1 MKDPFSILGLD
12 ETATKK
18 DIMARVAQALR
29 DDRYD
34 AKTIATAQKTLFN
47 PSTRAQAEFRYRID
61 FGPYAEEIPEPLN
74 EDCSIERL
82 LL

>member
-1 MKDPFSILGLD
+1 MKNPFSILDLD

-18 DIMARVAQALR
+18 DIMAHVAKALQSGC
-29 DDRYD
+29 YD
-34 AKTIATAQKTLFN
+34 AKTIASAQKTLFTHL
-47 PSTRAQAEFRYRID
+47 TRARAEFRYCID
-61 FGPYAEEIPEPLN
+61 FGPYAVEAPEPLN